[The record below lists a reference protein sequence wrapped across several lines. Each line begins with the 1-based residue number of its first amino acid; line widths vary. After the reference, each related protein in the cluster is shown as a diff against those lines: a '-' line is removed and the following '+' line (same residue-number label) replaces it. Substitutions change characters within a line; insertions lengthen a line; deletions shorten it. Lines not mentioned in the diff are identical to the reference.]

1 MSQIAII
8 VVSESSVSLANKVA
22 RSVAEQAVREPGGD
36 FASCG
41 SGLVTTARPKSP
53 QGRPAERSASGSP
66 TERSDVR
73 IYTKKDIGPYVP
85 FLKEHWQ
92 EFEAVI
98 FIGALGIC
106 VRSVAPALKNKY
118 NDPAVVCI
126 DSTGKYVIPVVSG
139 HVGGAND
146 LARHIADTIGAQA
159 IVTTQSDNENLWP
172 LDTLARQYGWQTE
185 ATPAQMN
192 QAIFAFVQKQPTAL
206 LLEIRDS
213 GTEALE
219 RTRPEHVQIFYR
231 REDLN
236 HKDFGLL
243 IAVTPRTLPEIPASL
258 PTLVFRPPVLHLG
271 FGCRKQC
278 DPTGI
283 PETIEAKLQE
293 AGFSPKSI
301 ATVGTVELKKDEPL
315 LQALLARWPQAC
327 AEIYPAE
334 TLATIDVPNPSEKAL
349 AATGSAGVAE
359 AAALASAHGGP
370 LWIEKQKGKVTEGND
385 FTFALAQES
394 ATLRAGHIEIV
405 GAGPGD
411 PELVSVRGKRFL
423 EQADL
428 ILYAGSLVPVE
439 LTHYAKPGCTVR
451 SSASMDLEEQFA
463 LMKEFYDKGLL
474 VVRLHT
480 GDPCIYG
487 AIQEQMAFF
496 DRYGMHYH
504 ITPGISAFQAAAA
517 ALRSQFTIPE
527 KVQTIILTRG
537 EGRTPMPEREQ
548 LHKLAQ
554 SQSTMCIYLSAAI
567 VEEVQAELLQAYPPE
582 TPVAACYK
590 LTWKEERIYRGQLK
604 DLAKIVRDNNLTL
617 TTLLVVGEAIGNR
630 EGLSRLYAHEFKHL
644 FRK

>member
-1 MSQIAII
+1 MSRTAII
-8 VVSESSVSLANKVA
+8 
-22 RSVAEQAVREPGGD
+22 
-36 FASCG
+36 
-41 SGLVTTARPKSP
+41 LVTESALPLAQKLQGALDGDVEICKRTALKKQWP
-53 QGRPAERSASGSP
+53 
-66 TERSDVR
+66 DV
-73 IYTKKDIGPYVP
+73 D
-85 FLKEHWQ
+85 
-92 EFEAVI
+92 AVV

-106 VRSVAPALKNKY
+106 VRTISPLLKDKY
-118 NDPAVVCI
+118 SDPAVVCI
-126 DSTGKYVIPVVSG
+126 DSTGKFVIPVVSG

-146 LARHIADTIGAQA
+146 LARRIAGAIGAEA
-159 IVTTQSDNENLWP
+159 VVTTQSDNEGLWA
-172 LDTLARQYGWQTE
+172 LDTLGQKYGWQTE
-185 ATPAQMN
+185 ATHAQMN
-192 QAIFAFVQKQPTAL
+192 RAVFAFVEKNPTAL
-206 LLEIRDS
+206 LLEVRDA
-213 GTEALE
+213 GTDYLE
-219 RTRPEHVQIFYR
+219 SSKPEHVQIIYSLDGV
-231 REDLN
+231 DLAA
-236 HKDFGLL
+236 FGLL
-243 IAVTPRTLPEIPASL
+243 IAVTPRLLPSL
-258 PTLVFRPPVLHLG
+258 PAGLPVLTFRPAVLRLG
-271 FGCRKQC
+271 FGCRRQC
-278 DPTGI
+278 DPAGI
-283 PETIEAKLQE
+283 PEYIEMQLRSV
-293 AGFSPKSI
+293 GFSEKSVASV
-301 ATVGTVELKKDEPL
+301 ATIELKKDEPL
-315 LQALLARWPQAC
+315 LGALLERWSWAHP
-327 AEIYPAE
+327 EIFSAE
-334 TLATIDVPNPSEKAL
+334 TLAAVDVPNPSEKAL

-359 AAALASAHGGP
+359 AAALASADSGP
-370 LWIEKQKGKVTEGND
+370 LVIEKQKGRLAEGAD
-385 FTFALAQES
+385 FTFALAQD
-394 ATLRAGHIEIV
+394 AACVRGGHIEIV

-423 EQADL
+423 QQADL

-463 LMKEFYDKGLL
+463 LMKEFYDRGQL

-496 DRYGMHYH
+496 DRYGMRYH

-517 ALRSQFTIPE
+517 ALKSQFTIPE

-590 LTWKEERIYRGQLK
+590 LTWKEERIYRGELR
-604 DLAKIVRDNNLTL
+604 DLARIVKDNNLML
-617 TTLLVVGEAIGNR
+617 TTLLVVGDAIGNR

>member
-1 MSQIAII
+1 MKQIAII
-8 VVSESSVSLANKVA
+8 LVSESSLPLAKNVQRVLKA
-22 RSVAEQAVREPGGD
+22 GNGGQNV
-36 FASCG
+36 G
-41 SGLVTTARPKSP
+41 
-53 QGRPAERSASGSP
+53 
-66 TERSDVR
+66 
-73 IYTKKDIGPYVP
+73 IYTKNEVDGCTAVGPYAP
-85 FLKEHWQ
+85 FLKAHWE
-92 EFEAVI
+92 EFEAVV
-98 FIGALGIC
+98 FIGAMGIC
-106 VRSVAPALKNKY
+106 VRSIAPALKNKY
-118 NDPAVVCI
+118 QDPAVVCI
-126 DSTGKYVIPVVSG
+126 DSTGKFVVPVVSG
-139 HVGGAND
+139 HVGGANE
-146 LARHIADTIGAQA
+146 LARRLAAVVGAEA
-159 IVTTQSDNENLWP
+159 IVTTQSDNEGLWA
-172 LDTLARQYGWQTE
+172 LDTLGRQYGWQTE

-192 QAIFAFVQKQPTAL
+192 RAVFAFVQHQPTAL
-206 LLEIRDS
+206 LLEVRDA
-213 GTEALE
+213 GTDALE
-219 RTRPEHVQIFYR
+219 RTKPEHVQIFYR
-231 REDLN
+231 REDLDL
-236 HKDFGLL
+236 KDFGLL
-243 IAVTPRTLPEIPASL
+243 IAVTPFTLSGDL
-258 PTLVFRPPVLHLG
+258 PVLAFRPPVLHLG
-271 FGCRKQC
+271 FGCRRQC
-278 DPTGI
+278 DPAGI
-283 PETIEAKLQE
+283 PEAIEAKLME
-293 AGFSPKSI
+293 EGLSPQSI
-301 ATVGTVELKKDEPL
+301 ASVGTIELKKDEPL
-315 LQALLARWPQAC
+315 LQALLARWPQAH
-327 AEIYPAE
+327 AEIYSDE
-334 TLATIDVPNPSEKAL
+334 TLAAIDVPNPSEKAL

-359 AAALASAHGGP
+359 AAALESAHGGP
-370 LWIEKQKGKVTEGND
+370 LLIEKQKGKQTEGND
-385 FTFALAQES
+385 FTFALAQDAAS
-394 ATLRAGHIEIV
+394 LRSGHIEIV

-423 EQADL
+423 EAADL

-590 LTWKEERIYRGQLK
+590 LTWKEERIYRGQLR
-604 DLAKIVRDNNLTL
+604 DLARIVRENNLTL
-617 TTLLVVGEAIGNR
+617 TTLLVVGDAIGNR

-644 FRK
+644 FRP

>member
-1 MSQIAII
+1 MSHTVII
-8 VVSESSVSLANKVA
+8 PISGAAMQLAKKLQQALSGKGGTVEICKRANLKGRWPLIDSVV
-22 RSVAEQAVREPGGD
+22 
-36 FASCG
+36 
-41 SGLVTTARPKSP
+41 
-53 QGRPAERSASGSP
+53 
-66 TERSDVR
+66 
-73 IYTKKDIGPYVP
+73 
-85 FLKEHWQ
+85 
-92 EFEAVI
+92 

-106 VRSVAPALKNKY
+106 VRSIARLLKDKY
-118 NDPAVVCI
+118 SDPAVICI
-126 DSTGKYVIPVVSG
+126 DSTGRFVIPVVSG

-146 LARHIADTIGAQA
+146 LARNIAAILGAEA
-159 IVTTQSDNENLWP
+159 VVTTQSDNEGLWA
-172 LDTLARQYGWQTE
+172 LDTLARQYGWKTE
-185 ATPAQMN
+185 ADHAEMN
-192 QAIFAFVQKQPTAL
+192 RVVFAFVEKRPTAL
-206 LLEIRDS
+206 LLEVRDA
-213 GTEALE
+213 GTDALE
-219 RTRPEHVQIFYR
+219 ATIPEHVQVFYKL
-231 REDLN
+231 EDIDLSA
-236 HKDFGLL
+236 FSLL
-243 IAVTPRTLPEIPASL
+243 VAVTPRLLSGLPEKL
-258 PTLVFRPPVLHLG
+258 PVLTFRPPVLNLG

-278 DPTGI
+278 DPELI
-283 PETIEAKLQE
+283 PEVIDTRIRE
-293 AGFSPKSI
+293 AGYSPLSI
-301 ATVGTVELKKDEPL
+301 ASVGTIDLKKDEPL
-315 LQALLARWPQAC
+315 LKDLLAQWPQAR
-327 AEIYPAE
+327 AEIYDAE
-334 TLATIDVPNPSEKAL
+334 TLAEIEVPNPSEKAL

-359 AAALASAHGGP
+359 AAALQSACGGP
-370 LWIEKQKGKVTEGND
+370 LVIEKQKGKLSDGND
-385 FTFALAQES
+385 FTFALAQDAAS
-394 ATLRAGHIEIV
+394 LRGGHIEIV

-463 LMKEFYDKGLL
+463 LMKEFYDRGQL

-496 DRYGMHYH
+496 DRYGMSYH

>member
-1 MSQIAII
+1 MPGQAGHD
-8 VVSESSVSLANKVA
+8 VV
-22 RSVAEQAVREPGGD
+22 
-36 FASCG
+36 
-41 SGLVTTARPKSP
+41 
-53 QGRPAERSASGSP
+53 
-66 TERSDVR
+66 
-73 IYTKKDIGPYVP
+73 IYTKKETGPYGK
-85 FLKEHWQ
+85 FLKDHWQ
-92 EFEAVI
+92 DFDAVI

-106 VRSVAPALKNKY
+106 VRSIAPALKNKY
-118 NDPAVVCI
+118 ADPPVICI
-126 DSTGKYVIPVVSG
+126 DSTGRFVVPVVSG
-139 HVGGAND
+139 HVGGANE
-146 LARHIADTIGAQA
+146 LARHIADRIGAQA
-159 IVTTQSDNENLWP
+159 VVTTQSDNEGLWA
-172 LDTLARQYGWQTE
+172 LDTLGRTYGWQVE
-185 ATPAQMN
+185 ATPAEMN
-192 QAIFAFVQKQPTAL
+192 RAIFAFVEKKPTVL
-206 LLEIRDS
+206 LLEVRDA
-213 GTEALE
+213 GTDYLE
-219 RTRPEHVQIFYR
+219 RTAPAHVRICYR
-231 REDLN
+231 REDL
-236 HKDFGLL
+236 DLEGVALL
-243 IAVTPRTLPEIPASL
+243 VAVTPRTLPDVPKGVA
-258 PTLVFRPPVLHLG
+258 TLAFRPPVLHLG

-278 DPTGI
+278 DPARI
-283 PETIEAKLQE
+283 PEYMEEKIRE

-301 ATVGTVELKKDEPL
+301 ATVGTIELKKDEPL
-315 LQALLARWPQAC
+315 LQALLARWPQAQEAIYL
-327 AEIYPAE
+327 AES
-334 TLATIDVPNPSEKAL
+334 LAVIDVPNPSEKAL

-359 AAALASAHGGP
+359 AAAIAGAQGGP
-370 LWIEKQKGKVTEGND
+370 LRIEKQKGRLTEGND
-385 FTFALAQES
+385 FTFAVAQAAAS
-394 ATLRAGHIEIV
+394 LREGHIEIV

-463 LMKEFYDKGLL
+463 LMKAFYDKGLL

-480 GDPCIYG
+480 GDPCLYG

-496 DRYGMHYH
+496 DRYGMDYH

-554 SQSTMCIYLSAAI
+554 SRSTMCIYLSAGI

-590 LTWKEERIYRGQLK
+590 LTWKEERIYRGELK
-604 DLAKIVRDNNLTL
+604 DLAKIVRDNHLTL
-617 TTLLVVGEAIGNR
+617 TTLLVVGDAIGNR
-630 EGLSRLYAHEFKHL
+630 GGLSRLYAHEFKHL